1 MPVMD
6 AAPPAAAPSRVVV
19 KVGTSSITDA
29 TGRLDDGRMRAI
41 ADGVAALEAATGATP
56 VLVSSGAG
64 AAGRERLGLV
74 GPLTLPAKQAAA
86 AVGQTLLMARWDA
99 AFPER
104 PVAQLLLSADDVRD
118 RTRYV
123 NAKHALQASLDAGA
137 VPIVNEND
145 SVATSELKLG
155 DNDTLSAWVAYLAG
169 ADALLVLTD
178 VDGLYDADPRH
189 HPNARV
195 VPVVD
200 DLDAA
205 EAAVGPSAGR
215 HGTGGMATKL
225 RAARIARDAGIA
237 TRILGG
243 GGAALASVARGATP
257 GTWVA
262 PAATA
267 PGARKAWIAQQ
278 PARGRVLV
286 DAGAARALGEGR
298 SLLPR
303 GVTGA
308 EGAFAFGDAVDVVAP
323 DGATVA
329 RGLVN
334 YDAASVAAAAGRH
347 SRDLA
352 DVLGA
357 HDFDEIVHRDNL
369 VVLDARP
376 APAGRPPTDTR

>member
-1 MPVMD
+1 MD
-6 AAPPAAAPSRVVV
+6 APPQRPAGPSRVVV

-29 TGRLDDGRMRAI
+29 SGRLDDARMRAV
-41 ADGVAALEAATGATP
+41 ADGLTALEAATGTTP

-64 AAGRERLGLV
+64 AAGRERLGLA

-99 AFPER
+99 AFPAR

-118 RTRYV
+118 RARYV
-123 NAKHALQASLDAGA
+123 NAKHALQASLQAGA
-137 VPIVNEND
+137 IPIVNEND

-169 ADALLVLTD
+169 ADTLLVLTD
-178 VDGLYDADPRH
+178 VDGLYDRDPRQ
-189 HPNARV
+189 HPGARV
-195 VPVVD
+195 VEVVD

-205 EAAVGPSAGR
+205 AARVGPSAGR

-243 GGAALASVARGATP
+243 GGAALAAVAGGATP
-257 GTWVA
+257 GTLVP
-262 PAATA
+262 PAADA

-278 PARGRVLV
+278 PPRGRVLV
-286 DAGAARALGEGR
+286 DAGAVDALRDGR

-308 EGAFAFGDAVDVVAP
+308 EGTFAFGDAVDVVDP
-323 DGATVA
+323 GGATVA

-334 YDAASVAAAAGRH
+334 YDAAAVAAVAGRH
-347 SRDLA
+347 TRDVTE
-352 DVLGA
+352 VLGA
-357 HDFDEIVHRDNL
+357 HDFDEVVHRDNL
-369 VVLDARP
+369 VVLAAR
-376 APAGRPPTDTR
+376 